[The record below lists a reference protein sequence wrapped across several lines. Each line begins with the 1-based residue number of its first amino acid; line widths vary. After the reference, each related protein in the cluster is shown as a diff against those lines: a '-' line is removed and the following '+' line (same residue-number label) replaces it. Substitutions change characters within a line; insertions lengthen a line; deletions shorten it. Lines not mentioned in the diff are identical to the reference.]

1 MVIFHSYVKLPEGRM
16 FNNRNVSHYSAMT
29 LLPLTPVAV
38 LQQLPAMWAE
48 APPLFP
54 DHRLMPLF
62 KHVENMLPFERSKCA
77 RLQSKAP
84 KWIEWP
90 ACAC

>member
-1 MVIFHSYVKLPEGRM
+1 MDPSLRTWFSNGTQKTKQERGKQR
-16 FNNRNVSHYSAMT
+16 S
-29 LLPLTPVAV
+29 
-38 LQQLPAMWAE
+38 
-48 APPLFP
+48 
-54 DHRLMPLF
+54 